1 MRPNATGVTHSVVY
15 LCLFVLSACSLCL
28 ATSVNRAKTNEPIEM
43 LFGGRD
49 IWATLGRTVHT
60 GATWRIRRNVPCLAA
75 MRPYVTFIFANQQ
88 LNDCGAVVQAE
99 AALCECGWQNAV
111 ADRLCDGDS
120 SRLNTERCTVPCPG
134 DCLLSDWSAWSSCS
148 QTCSSPRAAAASA
161 GYRTRFRQVLAVQ
174 TDPGNANPRHGTI
187 RRDMLRC

>member
-1 MRPNATGVTHSVVY
+1 MSRSR
-15 LCLFVLSACSLCL
+15 CCL
-28 ATSVNRAKTNEPIEM
+28 AAEISGLRWVCRA
-43 LFGGRD
+43 
-49 IWATLGRTVHT
+49 H
-60 GATWRIRRNVPCLAA
+60 WRHVANTTERSAA
-75 MRPYVTFIFANQQ
+75 MRPYVKLIFACHQ

-99 AALCECGWQNAV
+99 TALCECGWQNAV

-148 QTCSSPRAAAASA
+148 QTCSSPRTAAAASA

-174 TDPGNANPRHGTI
+174 TDPGNANLRHGTI
-187 RRDMLRC
+187 RRDMLRCETVSRFNLGHGTRKKNRKGNWKN